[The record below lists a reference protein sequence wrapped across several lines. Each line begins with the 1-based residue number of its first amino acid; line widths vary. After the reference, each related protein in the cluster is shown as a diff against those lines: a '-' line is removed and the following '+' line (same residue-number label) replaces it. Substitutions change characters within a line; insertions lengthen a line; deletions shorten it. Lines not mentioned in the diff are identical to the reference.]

1 MSWVSELLLCVGVL
15 IAFLLGGMWLPFA
28 IGLVGL
34 LAIFVVDGWIGF
46 RALGFVTW
54 GTMNSFTLVAI
65 PMFILMAE
73 VLQVS
78 GVGTRFYQGLAV
90 LVRRLPGQLLQTNI
104 AGCAMFSA
112 ISGSS
117 VATSAAMGSV
127 ALPQLEA
134 EGYDQ
139 RLAAGSLAAGG
150 TLGILI
156 PPSIPLIIYGTFTE
170 VSITKLFAA
179 GMIPGILLA
188 LIFMAY
194 VLVVALIRPV
204 RDVQKGG
211 GKDIPASLVEILRAM
226 GSLAPLV
233 ALMVVVLGSMYG
245 GFATPSE
252 AAGLGCFMAWIV
264 AKIWGNLSLRD
275 LHVAMV
281 RCVKVST
288 SILYIV
294 LMAFIFSYAVENAS
308 LSTNLTRAIVGMDL
322 GSYGFLLA
330 VVMLFVALGCILES
344 IAMIVLTIP
353 LLFGPIVS
361 FGFDPIWFGIVLVLL
376 LEVGMLTPPFGMNLF
391 IVQGVSKW
399 PMGVIIRGV
408 LPYWVLIFMFLGL
421 LVVFPE
427 IVTWL
432 PSRLSS

>member
-1 MSWVSELLLCVGVL
+1 
-15 IAFLLGGMWLPFA
+15 
-28 IGLVGL
+28 
-34 LAIFVVDGWIGF
+34 
-46 RALGFVTW
+46 VTW
-54 GTMNSFTLVAI
+54 GTINSFTLVAI

-73 VLQVS
+73 ILQVS

-127 ALPQLEA
+127 ALPQLE
-134 EGYDQ
+134 EGGYDQ
-139 RLAAGSLAAGG
+139 SLAAGSLAAGG

-188 LIFMAY
+188 LVFMAY

-204 RDVQKGG
+204 RDARKGIG
-211 GKDIPASLVEILRAM
+211 TEAPASLADILRAM
-226 GSLAPLV
+226 ASLAPLV

-264 AKIWGNLSLRD
+264 AKVWGTLSLRD

-294 LMAFIFSYAVENAS
+294 LMAFVFSYAVENAS

-322 GSYGFLLA
+322 GPYGFLLA
-330 VVMLFVALGCILES
+330 VVLLFIALGCILES

-353 LLFGPIVS
+353 LLFGPLIS
-361 FGFDPIWFGIVLVLL
+361 LGFDPLWFGVMLVLL

-408 LPYWVLIFMFLGL
+408 VPYWILIFMFLGL